1 MSQFKEE
8 AKTSREYLLA
18 QTRELKMRMSVEF
31 VDPDDYVRVTVGLER
46 AYVDVLDKLAKLG
59 HEAHEAHETP
69 NSSSD
74 VSLTLT

>member
-1 MSQFKEE
+1 MSQFKEQ

-18 QTRELKMRMSVEF
+18 QARELKMRMSVEF

-59 HEAHEAHETP
+59 HEAHEVP